1 MIEIC
6 TDSFDFLVI
15 LAQLWA
21 KLPQSAYLAAFSFG
35 FPPDFH
41 NMITAGADEFDI
53 MRDYQNGSAAS
64 CCLFQ
69 FLRNQPHVLS
79 IKTTGWFIKDQNPAL
94 RKDSAGYGQP
104 LLLTAGHG
112 RWVCIPIRIKPE
124 LPQQMRLFTTRIRTR
139 PAKKGRMNVTTASF
153 ADSFRMANGSAT
165 LA

>member
-1 MIEIC
+1 MYIVHADTYLFGILIFFNRVLSPTSLYEKGYKKPILFLIEIC

-41 NMITAGADEFDI
+41 NMITAGTDEFGI

-69 FLRNQPHVLS
+69 FLRNQSHVLS

-94 RKDSAGYGQP
+94 RKDRAGYG
-104 LLLTAGHG
+104 
-112 RWVCIPIRIKPE
+112 
-124 LPQQMRLFTTRIRTR
+124 
-139 PAKKGRMNVTTASF
+139 
-153 ADSFRMANGSAT
+153 
-165 LA
+165 